1 MSLLKERA
9 SKYTRAIE
17 TRKAGIYPYFR
28 EIQSDQDTKVCMDG
42 KEVLMFGSNSYLG
55 LTIHPKVKEAARLA
69 LEKYGTGCA
78 GSRFLN
84 GTLDLHIQLEE
95 QLADFCQKEAAL
107 VFSTG
112 FQANLGVIATITG
125 RNDVIL
131 IDELD
136 HASIIDGS
144 RLALSRVLKFRHN
157 DMGSLERQLSNIDH
171 ECVKLI
177 VVDGI
182 FSMEGDIVN
191 LPELV
196 ELAKRFNANIVVDDA
211 HAIGVLGDKGS
222 GTASHFGLTNDVDFI
237 VGTFSKSLASLG
249 GFVAADWEM
258 IEYLKHHARS
268 LIFSAS
274 IPPASAASALAA
286 LDIMKSE
293 PDRIDR
299 LWYNANYAM
308 DTLRGMDFDIGDA
321 ASPIIP
327 IYIRD
332 DLTTFKVTQFLLDE
346 GVFVNPVI
354 SPAVKSDCSLI
365 RFSLMATHTTEQIDF
380 AIDKIVKAR
389 KLFGFPVQPVEVSL
403 NGNGQQIS

>member
-1 MSLLKERA
+1 MSLLKARA
-9 SKYTRAIE
+9 SQYTRAIE
-17 TRKAGIYPYFR
+17 TRKAGIYPFFR
-28 EIQSDQDTKVCMDG
+28 VIESDQDTRVCMNG

-55 LTIHPKVKEAARLA
+55 LTIHPKVKEAARKA

-95 QLADFCQKEAAL
+95 QLADFCGKEAAL

-112 FQANLGVIATITG
+112 FQTNLGVIATMTG

-144 RLALSRVLKFRHN
+144 RLSLSRVLKFRHN
-157 DMGSLERQLSNIDH
+157 NMESLERQLSNIDH

-182 FSMEGDIVN
+182 FSMEGDIVK

-196 ELAKRFNANIVVDDA
+196 ELSKKYDANIVVDDA
-211 HAIGVLGDKGS
+211 HAIGVLGDKGA
-222 GTASHFGLTNDVDFI
+222 GTAAHFGLTDDVDFI

-274 IPPASAASALAA
+274 IPPASPRHRRESKAECSRCI
-286 LDIMKSE
+286 LDV
-293 PDRIDR
+293 
-299 LWYNANYAM
+299 A
-308 DTLRGMDFDIGDA
+308 
-321 ASPIIP
+321 
-327 IYIRD
+327 
-332 DLTTFKVTQFLLDE
+332 
-346 GVFVNPVI
+346 
-354 SPAVKSDCSLI
+354 
-365 RFSLMATHTTEQIDF
+365 
-380 AIDKIVKAR
+380 
-389 KLFGFPVQPVEVSL
+389 
-403 NGNGQQIS
+403 

>member
-1 MSLLKERA
+1 MNLLKERA
-9 SKYTRAIE
+9 SRYTRAIE

-28 EIQSDQDTKVCMDG
+28 EIQSDQDTKVIMDG
-42 KEVLMFGSNSYLG
+42 KEVVMFGSNSYLG
-55 LTIHPKVKEAARLA
+55 LTIHPKVKEAAKNA

-84 GTLDLHIQLEE
+84 GTLDLHIELEE
-95 QLADFCQKEAAL
+95 KLADFCGKEAAL

-112 FQANLGVIATITG
+112 FQTNLGVIATMTG
-125 RNDVIL
+125 RNDIIL

-157 DMGSLERQLSNIDH
+157 DMHSLERQLANADS
-171 ECVKLI
+171 ECVKMI

-182 FSMEGDIVN
+182 FSMEGDIVK

-196 ELAKRFNANIVVDDA
+196 ELAKKYNANIVVDDA
-211 HAIGVLGDKGS
+211 HAIGVLGKHGE
-222 GTASHFGLTNDVDFI
+222 GTAAHFGMTDDVDFI

-274 IPPASAASALAA
+274 IPPASAASALAS
-286 LDIMKSE
+286 LEIMKNE
-293 PDRIDR
+293 PERIEK
-299 LWYNANYAM
+299 LWYNARYAM
-308 DTLRGMDFDIGDA
+308 DALRSMDFDIGDA
-321 ASPIIP
+321 ESPIIP
-327 IYIRD
+327 VYIRD
-332 DLTTFKVTQFLLDE
+332 DLTTFKVTRFLLDE

-380 AIDKIVKAR
+380 AIDKIELAR
-389 KLFGFPVQPVEVSL
+389 KKFGFPMEPVEVSL
-403 NGNGQQIS
+403 NGRMA

>member
-1 MSLLKERA
+1 MSYLKARA

-28 EIQSDQDTKVCMDG
+28 EIQSDQDTKVYMDG

-55 LTIHPKVKEAARLA
+55 LTIHPKVKEAAKNA

-84 GTLDLHIQLEE
+84 GTLDLHIELEE
-95 QLADFCQKEAAL
+95 QLADFCGKEAAL

-112 FQANLGVIATITG
+112 FQTNLGVIATMTG

-157 DMGSLERQLSNIDH
+157 NMESLERQLSNIDH

-196 ELAKRFNANIVVDDA
+196 ELSKKYDANIVVDDA
-211 HAIGVLGDKGS
+211 HAIGVLGEKGA
-222 GTASHFGLTNDVDFI
+222 GTASHFGLTDEVDFI

-286 LDIMKSE
+286 LEIMKTE
-293 PDRIDR
+293 QDRIDR
-299 LWYNANYAM
+299 LWENANYAM
-308 DTLRGMDFDIGDA
+308 DTLRSMDFDIGDA
-321 ASPIIP
+321 ESPIIP
-327 IYIRD
+327 VYIRD
-332 DLTTFKVTQFLLDE
+332 DLTTFKVTQYLLDE

-354 SPAVKSDCSLI
+354 SPAVKSDSSLI
-365 RFSLMATHTTEQIDF
+365 RFSLMATHTKDQIDF
-380 AIDKIVKAR
+380 AIDKIDKAR
-389 KLFGFPVQPVEVSL
+389 KMFGFPVEEIAIPL
-403 NGNGQQIS
+403 NGNGQMS

>member
-1 MSLLKERA
+1 MSLLKARA
-9 SKYTRAIE
+9 SQYTRAIE

-28 EIQSDQDTKVCMDG
+28 EIQSDQDTKVYMDG

-55 LTIHPKVKEAARLA
+55 LTIHPKVKEAARVA
-69 LEKYGTGCA
+69 LQKYGTGCA

-95 QLADFCQKEAAL
+95 QLADFCGKEAAL

-112 FQANLGVIATITG
+112 FQANLGVIATMTG

-157 DMGSLERQLSNIDH
+157 NMDSLERQLSNIDH

-182 FSMEGDIVN
+182 FSMEGDIVK

-196 ELAKRFNANIVVDDA
+196 ELSKKYDANIVVDDA
-211 HAIGVLGDKGS
+211 HAIGVLGDKGA
-222 GTASHFGLTNDVDFI
+222 GTASHFGLIDEVDFI

-286 LDIMKSE
+286 LDIMKNE
-293 PDRIDR
+293 PERINK
-299 LWYNANYAM
+299 LWDNANYAM
-308 DTLRGMDFDIGDA
+308 NALRSMDFDIGDA
-321 ASPIIP
+321 ESPIIP

-380 AIDKIVKAR
+380 AIDKIDKAR
-389 KLFGFPVQPVEVSL
+389 KMFGFPIEAIEVPM
-403 NGNGQQIS
+403 NGNGRMS